1 LLESTVLLKASPP
14 RPAPTA
20 LPVASF
26 PLKIATVLVGIVCGI
41 APAAESGASED
52 AAGATKDAELVGSTE
67 SDGGTDRGTKTD
79 ASGAR
84 SDVPAFPGAGS
95 EEASATFALASLPA
109 RLRLG
114 GLLPS
119 FAIGESGANG
129 KAVAGFA
136 DVLATAEFV
145 EEGDAGT
152 AGAESGT
159 AEERAAG
166 KRSAAE
172 RSAAEGSAAEGSA
185 AERAAE
191 DGNTEAGSGAGDNT
205 VMVATAPDA
214 PAEVAEGEGASGG
227 ARGASG
233 MREDTGAAAATRT
246 SRGSGTGRTIFA
258 VRLARFGASWGV
270 GPVE

>member
-14 RPAPTA
+14 ISALTA

-26 PLKIATVLVGIVCGI
+26 PLKIVTVLVGIVCGI
-41 APAAESGASED
+41 ALAAESGARGD
-52 AAGATKDAELVGSTE
+52 AAGATKAAKLDGSTE

-79 ASGAR
+79 ASGAS
-84 SDVPAFPGAGS
+84 SDVPAFPGARS

-129 KAVAGFA
+129 KAAFAGFA

-172 RSAAEGSAAEGSA
+172 RSAAERSAAEGSA
-185 AERAAE
+185 A
-191 DGNTEAGSGAGDNT
+191 
-205 VMVATAPDA
+205 
-214 PAEVAEGEGASGG
+214 
-227 ARGASG
+227 
-233 MREDTGAAAATRT
+233 
-246 SRGSGTGRTIFA
+246 
-258 VRLARFGASWGV
+258 
-270 GPVE
+270 